1 MWFVLESKQ
10 KIPHENKGMET
21 MNLGLVSN
29 HIRETSFTHS
39 QNNSLFADLKPPLT
53 DADAFVEA
61 YRCLECGGPYAEA
74 PCTVSCPANVD
85 IPGFVSAI
93 ARGDNFSAAETIY
106 AENILGS
113 SCARVCPVEMLCE
126 GSCVLEEE
134 GRRPV
139 DIGRLQRY
147 ATDIALKN
155 GYRHKKATKTNSKN
169 ISVIGAGPA
178 GLSCAAE
185 LARKGY
191 KVTVYDERKDFGG
204 LVRYAIAP
212 YRIVNNPLPEETAMI
227 ADLGVQFNMQT
238 PIDTKEK
245 LKKITEESD
254 AVFLGIGLG
263 QDVDVNYPGED
274 LPGVWQSLDFI
285 EAIKTGNLP
294 KVGHKVAVIGGGNT
308 AIDVAREAARLGA
321 KEVTMIY
328 RRTEAEMPAY
338 PHEIVEAREEG
349 IHFQFLTNPIR
360 FIGDARL
367 EAMECHYMRLG
378 EPDSSGRP
386 HPEKVSGTEFKIPVD
401 TVIKAIGQQKRKT
414 FLSWIDNL
422 EDDWG
427 LIKIDQKTGQTT
439 NQKYFA
445 GGDALNGGATVVE
458 AIRDGKT
465 AANGI
470 DQYLKG
476 NA

>member
-1 MWFVLESKQ
+1 MGRKQ

-21 MNLGLVSN
+21 MNIGLVSN
-29 HIRETSFTHS
+29 NIREKSLNYS
-39 QNNSLFADLKPPLT
+39 QNDSLFADLKPPLT

-61 YRCLECGGPYAEA
+61 YRCLECGGPYAPA
-74 PCTVSCPANVD
+74 PCTVSCPADVD

-93 ARGDNFSAAETIY
+93 ARGEIINAAETIY

-113 SCARVCPVEMLCE
+113 SCSRVCPTEMLCE
-126 GSCVLEEE
+126 GSCVLEKE
-134 GRRPV
+134 GRRAV

-147 ATDIALKN
+147 ATDKALEDGFKHKIAKQTA
-155 GYRHKKATKTNSKN
+155 GKKV
-169 ISVIGAGPA
+169 SVIGAGPA

-185 LARKGY
+185 LARRGY
-191 KVTVYDERKDFGG
+191 DVNVYDNHKDFGG

-212 YRIVNNPLPEETAMI
+212 YRIVNEPLPVEAQMI
-227 ADLGVQFNMQT
+227 ADMGVTFHMET
-238 PIDTKEK
+238 PIDTPEK
-245 LKKITEESD
+245 LEKISKESD

-263 QDVDVNYPGED
+263 EDVDVNYPGED
-274 LPGVWQSLDFI
+274 LPGVWQSLEFI
-285 EAIKTGNLP
+285 EAIKTGNIP

-321 KEVTMIY
+321 REVTMVY
-328 RRTEAEMPAY
+328 RRTESEMPAY

-360 FIGDARL
+360 FIGEDRL

-386 HPEKVSGTEFKIPVD
+386 HPEKVPGTEFKIPVD
-401 TVIKAIGQQKRKT
+401 TVIKAIGQQKRKS
-414 FLSWIDNL
+414 FLGWIDDL
-422 EDDWG
+422 EDEWG
-427 LIKIDQKTGQTT
+427 LIKIDKKTGQTT
-439 NQKYFA
+439 NAKYFA

-465 AANGI
+465 AAKGI

-476 NA
+476 NS